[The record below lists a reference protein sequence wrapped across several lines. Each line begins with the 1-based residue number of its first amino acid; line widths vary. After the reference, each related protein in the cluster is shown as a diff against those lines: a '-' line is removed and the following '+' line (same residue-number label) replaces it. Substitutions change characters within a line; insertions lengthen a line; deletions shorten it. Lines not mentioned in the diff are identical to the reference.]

1 MVNVTQGDSN
11 EHCCHDGN
19 GTVQYS
25 TLHDDG
31 LHFCW
36 LYFNVAGY
44 LRNEEEKI
52 AYESLMDLCN
62 EAGEYMN
69 LENLSLY
76 NMAILSD
83 GEDETR
89 CILDGGTYESELSGF
104 SDEELDQFVSDVA
117 NRVDWTYLEE
127 NCTTMV
133 KDMIHDAIH
142 YELADRAASV

>member
-1 MVNVTQGDSN
+1 MAEITKKALMELLKSA
-11 EHCCHDGN
+11 
-19 GTVQYS
+19 TVASPEQ
-25 TLHDDG
+25 
-31 LHFCW
+31 
-36 LYFNVAGY
+36 
-44 LRNEEEKI
+44 KI

-89 CILDGGTYESELSGF
+89 YILDGGTYESELSGF

-142 YELADRAASV
+142 YELADRAATQDAVSKEAGEEAGNE